1 MISKTY
7 SCSELEFYT
16 KFFEI
21 LNIVQSNPDN
31 KLTKSEIQILSHFLL
46 IEGTFK
52 ELKFKTKEQLIVK
65 DKLQITL
72 QNVRTIITNL
82 KNKNYIQV
90 TDEIHYLH
98 PGIEAYFKKALES
111 KNFTIAINFKIENE

>member
-31 KLTKSEIQILSHFLL
+31 KLTKSEIQMLSHFLL
-46 IEGTFK
+46 IKGTFR

-65 DKLQITL
+65 DKLQVTL
-72 QNVRTIITNL
+72 QNIRTTLTNL

-90 TDEIHYLH
+90 QDDIYYLH
-98 PGIEAYFKKALES
+98 PGIESYFKKALES
-111 KNFTIAINFKIENE
+111 RNFTIAINFKIENE